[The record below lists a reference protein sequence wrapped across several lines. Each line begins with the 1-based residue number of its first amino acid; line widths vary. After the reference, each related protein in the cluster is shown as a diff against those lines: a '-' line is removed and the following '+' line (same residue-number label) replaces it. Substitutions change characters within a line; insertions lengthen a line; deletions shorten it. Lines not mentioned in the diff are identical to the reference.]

1 LQSRYSA
8 VSVELGYSTK
18 FPGQTRLRATIPRL
32 RNDLNEVFSPL
43 SVFARLPGGI
53 YLAQFERPDDG
64 G

>member
-8 VSVELGYSTK
+8 ASVELENSTK
-18 FPGQTRLRATIPRL
+18 FPGRPRLRATIPRL

-43 SVFARLPGGI
+43 SVFASLPGVI
-53 YLAQFERPDDG
+53 YLAQFEKPDEG